1 MGISPFLANQ
11 RDPTS
16 DGDSFLGSFVAS
28 FVHGLAALDAAML
41 RIKKG
46 KPNVHV
52 ISHIPFIS

>member
-1 MGISPFLANQ
+1 MANQ

-16 DGDSFLGSFVAS
+16 DGYSFLGGFIAG